1 MEDLTK
7 TKNHEL
13 YHAIRESSVRLFP
26 KPSGRAFMARK
37 VTTKNRRT
45 ITKDSL
51 RFLHFPEL
59 FGSKNVKREG
69 GG

>member
-7 TKNHEL
+7 TKDHEL
-13 YHAIRESSVRLFP
+13 YHAVRESSVRLFP

-37 VTTKNRRT
+37 VTTKNRQT

-51 RFLHFPEL
+51 MQISAFP
-59 FGSKNVKREG
+59 
-69 GG
+69 